1 MIEPKWLT
9 VQLILAIHSQ
19 AVAEFGGSQGVR
31 DPGLL
36 ERALDRP
43 RNLFAYGNDPTLFD
57 LAASYCI
64 GIVKNHPF
72 VDGNKRTGDL
82 AARAFLF
89 RNGYFFEPREAE
101 EVIMI
106 IGLAAGE
113 VDEDALAQWI
123 SENSTAKPE

>member
-9 VQLILAIHSQ
+9 VQLVLAIHSQ
-19 AVAEFGGSQGVR
+19 AVAEFGGSHGVR

-36 ERALDRP
+36 ESALDRP

-89 RNGYFFEPREAE
+89 CNGYFFEPREAE

-113 VDEDALAQWI
+113 IDEDALAQWI

>member
-9 VQLILAIHSQ
+9 VQLVLAIHSQ
-19 AVAEFGGSQGVR
+19 AVAEFGGSHGVR

-36 ERALDRP
+36 ESALDRP

-113 VDEDALAQWI
+113 VDEDALARWI

>member
-1 MIEPKWLT
+1 VIEPKWLT
-9 VQLILAIHSQ
+9 VQLVLAIHSQ
-19 AVAEFGGSQGVR
+19 AIAEFGGFNGVR
-31 DPGLL
+31 DSGLL
-36 ERALDRP
+36 ESALDRP
-43 RNLFAYGNDPTLFD
+43 RNLFAYGDDPTIYD
-57 LAASYCI
+57 LAASYCM

-89 RNGYFFEPREAE
+89 RNGYSFEPSEAD
-101 EVIMI
+101 EVILI

-113 VDEDALAQWI
+113 VDESTLAQWI

>member
-9 VQLILAIHSQ
+9 VQLVLAIHSQ
-19 AVAEFGGSQGVR
+19 AVAEFGGSHGVR

-36 ERALDRP
+36 ESALDRP